1 MFLFRLFGFFLLVYR
16 SYLYVLNNNPSL
28 HFATF
33 SNLLSVCGS
42 LFLFQYFGLIE
53 LLNFY
58 CTWVYRFFFLYDFF
72 SFLLLHLFKKASLIL
87 EHSRSSIYV
96 CWITAAAGTERAGC
110 LVQALQ
116 VLSWQCCHEDEG
128 MGEITVEKRALQ
140 SSKGRSPG
148 SSRSEVQ
155 KNGWAGGGNCEC
167 PAHRGNLKRA
177 TALPQGECAQWAE
190 KTRMG

>member
-1 MFLFRLFGFFLLVYR
+1 MTLSIFSYVCWSCLLSLLWNACSCFLLMFLFRLFGFFLLVYR

-116 VLSWQCCHEDEG
+116 VLSWQCWTPTMFQD
-128 MGEITVEKRALQ
+128 
-140 SSKGRSPG
+140 
-148 SSRSEVQ
+148 
-155 KNGWAGGGNCEC
+155 
-167 PAHRGNLKRA
+167 
-177 TALPQGECAQWAE
+177 
-190 KTRMG
+190 